1 MLCEE
6 PIKAAIWHALN
17 HYAFS
22 DAAFLAERLYA
33 EGASD
38 EALYLLATV
47 YYRSGQAKR
56 SYYLLQKR
64 GYPTAECK
72 FLFAKC
78 CMDLNKHSEAERILT
93 ASSNPVVGN
102 KQVETVV
109 SEFGSAA
116 SYSLALLG
124 EVCRKAE
131 KTTRAV
137 ECFKSSLKHNPLL
150 WSSFETLC
158 KLGEKPNPS
167 EIFKSSS
174 CPRLLTTLTHRD
186 TMTTGSTTTSSENTT
201 LSTDNHVRSTTIE
214 PMATENMDPSWN
226 TPTNTETNQ
235 SFTAP
240 SNLHGNNANYVSSPT
255 PMGTSNENRARP
267 KVGRNLL
274 GVSSSA
280 SPFSPSFAVLPMDTP
295 SPDPATTYITPSP
308 TINECQ
314 LPKAPKARK
323 IGRRN
328 ELMGKHPG
336 ITTLTTSSSN
346 TTVSQSTSSG
356 VRRSTRLFGSTP
368 TNASLNDSTD
378 KGSRKNNKGEF
389 SLQRGGIAPR
399 KVKTR
404 RQTRSSAANSQPLS
418 PSCSENIIPE
428 PSKPTQ
434 TSVHPIKIPVSTTS
448 LDSLLSLY
456 QELGNAYVALTSY
469 ECKESLALFE
479 AVQPHHYNTC
489 WVLSQVARNHFELA
503 QYHLAEKVFLQV
515 RHLDPYCL
523 KGMELYSTTLW
534 HLQKEVAL
542 SALAQDLVE
551 TERVCA
557 EAWAAT
563 GNCYSLQKEH
573 DTAIKFFQRAVQVD
587 PSFTYAYTLLGHEYV
602 LTEELDRAMSCFRS
616 AIRTDP
622 RHYNAWYGVGMI
634 YYKQEKY
641 NLAEVHFRKAVEINH
656 SSSVLICHIGVVQ
669 HALKR
674 SLTALSTLE
683 KAMQMDPKNPLCK
696 FHRATILFSLERYKE
711 TLSELEELRRI
722 VPKEA
727 LVYFLM
733 GKAYKKLGDNH
744 QAQMHFSWAVDL
756 DPKGANNQI
765 KEAVDKRYLPEDD
778 DVSIDDVDLS
788 GEGGVG
794 DELNN
799 ESRFSDNED
808 LE

>member
-17 HYAFS
+17 HYAFN

-33 EGASD
+33 EAASD

-56 SYYLLQKR
+56 SYHLLQKQ
-64 GYPTAECK
+64 GCPTAQCK

-78 CMDLNKHSEAERILT
+78 CVDLNKLSEAERILT
-93 ASSNPVVGN
+93 ASNNSIGN
-102 KQVETVV
+102 SKQVETVV

-131 KTTRAV
+131 KITRAI

-167 EIFKSSS
+167 EIFKSAS

-186 TMTTGSTTTSSENTT
+186 AMTTGSTTTSSENTT
-201 LSTDNHVRSTTIE
+201 HSSDNHSRPTIE

-226 TPTNTETNQ
+226 TPTNADTNQ

-240 SNLHGNNANYVSSPT
+240 PNIHGNNANYVASPT

-267 KVGRNLL
+267 KAGRNLL

-295 SPDPATTYITPSP
+295 SPDPTTNYITPSP
-308 TINECQ
+308 TANECQ

-323 IGRRN
+323 IGRRAD
-328 ELMGKHPG
+328 LISKLPG
-336 ITTLTTSSSN
+336 ITAYSSSSGTN
-346 TTVSQSTSSG
+346 TTVSQTTSSG

-368 TNASLNDSTD
+368 SNTSLNDSTD
-378 KGSRKNNKGEF
+378 KGSRKSNKGEF
-389 SLQRGGIAPR
+389 PIPRVGVAPR

-404 RQTRSSAANSQPLS
+404 RQTRSSATNSQPLS
-418 PSCSENIIPE
+418 PSCSENIPE
-428 PSKPTQ
+428 PTKPAQ
-434 TSVHPIKIPVSTTS
+434 SSVQPLKIPASMTS
-448 LDSLLSLY
+448 LDGLLSLY
-456 QELGNAYVALTSY
+456 QELGNAYLALSSY
-469 ECKESLALFE
+469 ECKKSLSLFE
-479 AVQPHHYNTC
+479 AVQPQHYNTC
-489 WVLSQVARNHFELA
+489 WVLSQVARCHFELA
-503 QYHLAEKVFLQV
+503 QYHLAEKVFSQV

-587 PSFTYAYTLLGHEYV
+587 PCFTYAYTLLGHEYV

-641 NLAEVHFRKAVEINH
+641 NLAEVHFKKALTINP
-656 SSSVLICHIGVVQ
+656 SSAVLLCHIGVVQ
-669 HALKR
+669 HAMKK
-674 SLTALSTLE
+674 SFTALLTIE
-683 KAMQMDPKNPLCK
+683 KAMTIDPKNPLCK
-696 FHRATILFSLERYKE
+696 FHRATILFTLERYRE
-711 TLSELEELRRI
+711 ALTELEELRRI

-733 GKAYKKLGDNH
+733 GKVN
-744 QAQMHFSWAVDL
+744 FTNFIVCS
-756 DPKGANNQI
+756 
-765 KEAVDKRYLPEDD
+765 
-778 DVSIDDVDLS
+778 
-788 GEGGVG
+788 
-794 DELNN
+794 
-799 ESRFSDNED
+799 F
-808 LE
+808 